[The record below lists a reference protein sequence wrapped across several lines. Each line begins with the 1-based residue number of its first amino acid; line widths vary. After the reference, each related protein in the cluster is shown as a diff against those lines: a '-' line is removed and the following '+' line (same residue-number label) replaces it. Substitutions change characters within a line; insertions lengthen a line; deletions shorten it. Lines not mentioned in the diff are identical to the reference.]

1 MRINNDINS
10 LSPSFRKKFDPRRA
24 EVKWKYPNAQ
34 VFEARRSQE
43 RQAFLYAQ
51 WRTRPGKIVTWTL
64 TSKHKDWNA
73 VDVVFDDENWNPKW
87 SWPYDDLIEMAKKY
101 GIRNLKPKETCHFED
116 DWKPFTPFEKKMTE
130 EEISLQLQAY
140 LSLNRVTHKKLTDPK
155 FQKVRDALA
164 ELSKQIRELGYEQ
177 K

>member
-1 MRINNDINS
+1 
-10 LSPSFRKKFDPRRA
+10 
-24 EVKWKYPNAQ
+24 
-34 VFEARRSQE
+34 
-43 RQAFLYAQ
+43 
-51 WRTRPGKIVTWTL
+51 
-64 TSKHKDWNA
+64 
-73 VDVVFDDENWNPKW
+73 
-87 SWPYDDLIEMAKKY
+87 
-101 GIRNLKPKETCHFED
+101 
-116 DWKPFTPFEKKMTE
+116 MTE